1 MSPVGTPANPAA
13 AGSAAARSGLKQRV
27 LTAMVLLPLLLAAAF
42 YLPAIGWQA
51 LTCVP
56 IALGA
61 DEWARLAGYRA
72 RARIAFIGALLASC
86 VGFIAA
92 FATNAYAAYAVALA
106 RLLFVAALLF
116 WALAVPLWLHRH
128 WRPPHRFVFAV
139 VGWIVLVP
147 AWLAAAF
154 LQRLPWLFLAVLL
167 VVWVADTAAYF
178 SGRAFGRHK
187 MAPRISPGK
196 TWEGAIGAFAAIL
209 LYGAGA
215 SFVLQPAANAYHRV
229 ATLLFVVALTV
240 LSIFGDLL
248 ESWIKRGAGAK
259 DSGSL
264 LPGHGGVLDRIDS
277 LTAGLPFAALYFL
290 PLLGSP

>member
-1 MSPVGTPANPAA
+1 MSPVATPANPAA
-13 AGSAAARSGLKQRV
+13 QGSMAARSGLKQRV
-27 LTAMVLLPLLLAAAF
+27 LTAVALLAVLLAGAF
-42 YLPAIGWQA
+42 YLPPIGWQL

-61 DEWARLAGYRA
+61 DEWARLAGYRPPA
-72 RARIAFIGALLASC
+72 RVAFVAVLLASC
-86 VGFIAA
+86 IGFVVA
-92 FATNAYAAYAVALA
+92 FAAGLQAQAVALA
-106 RLLFVAALLF
+106 RLLFVATLIF
-116 WALAVPLWLHRH
+116 WAFAVPLWLHRH
-128 WRPPHRFVFAV
+128 WRMPNRFVFGV

-147 AWLAAAF
+147 AWLAAAY
-154 LQRLPWLFLAVLL
+154 LQHLPWLFLAVLL
-167 VVWVADTAAYF
+167 VVWIADTAAYF

-196 TWEGAIGAFAAIL
+196 TWEGALGAFAAIL
-209 LYGAGA
+209 IYGAAA
-215 SFVLQPAANAYHRV
+215 SFVLQPSANAYHRA

-290 PLLGSP
+290 PLLAVS